1 MRRRR
6 HDLSPK
12 QKELLVFLRGYI
24 AEHKFP
30 ASRIECAEAINASQ
44 GNVDYHLQQMAIRG
58 WIKITPRTQRG
69 IRLLREGIPV
79 IDAASGEGLD
89 ETDPDRPRID
99 GLEAVFGET
108 PELFVRAANDSMSGA
123 GVCKGD
129 LIAITRSREPEDGEL
144 VAARIDG
151 TVELRRFRRT
161 ANGDM
166 LQPEPAMWAATEQAG
181 RRADAGN
188 VKLLGVEIASM
199 KTAESRGR
207 DEREMALL
215 RKHERTQERQRRGRG
230 MER

>member
-1 MRRRR
+1 MR
-6 HDLSPK
+6 
-12 QKELLVFLRGYI
+12 EI
-24 AEHKFP
+24 AIVMLAIVGMFAHKLP

-79 IDAASGEGLD
+79 VDAATGEGLD

-108 PELFVRAANDSMSGA
+108 PDLFVCVANDSMRKV

-129 LIAITRSREPEDGEL
+129 LVAITRSREPQDGEV

-151 TVELRRFRRT
+151 TVELRTFRRT

-166 LQPEPAMWAATEQAG
+166 LQPEPAMWTATEQA
-181 RRADAGN
+181 RTRADAGN
-188 VKLLGVEIASM
+188 VTLLGVEIASM
-199 KTAESRGR
+199 RTAGSRR
-207 DEREMALL
+207 RREREMARLWE
-215 RKHERTQERQRRGRG
+215 HERKRERQRRGRG
-230 MER
+230 MEW